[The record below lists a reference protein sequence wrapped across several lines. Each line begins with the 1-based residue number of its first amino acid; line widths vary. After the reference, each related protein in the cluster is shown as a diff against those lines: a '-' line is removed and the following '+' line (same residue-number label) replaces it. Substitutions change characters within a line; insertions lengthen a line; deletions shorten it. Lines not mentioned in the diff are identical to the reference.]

1 MLAQGLRPTA
11 KGGHVAIEL
20 AISAQFTAPPPSE
33 AFRPFCRMRNTRNQ
47 NECDHI
53 TNVDAD
59 LVRADHVLAA
69 RITEVASVLLP
80 ELPVFTG

>member
-1 MLAQGLRPTA
+1 
-11 KGGHVAIEL
+11 
-20 AISAQFTAPPPSE
+20 
-33 AFRPFCRMRNTRNQ
+33 MRNTRNQ